1 MNLIDIIFNNNF
13 SFVAFL
19 LISIIIIVNGWT
31 DAPNAITSSISTNTL
46 SIKKAVLISVIFN
59 FFGIIIMSLIS
70 SELIETVSNLVVFPS
85 NNKNSLIAL
94 CSSMISVIIWSL
106 SACYFGIPTS
116 ESHALLS
123 GITGAAICINNGF
136 NAVNISEWMNVF
148 YGILFTAIFGIIIS
162 YILKKFIKIKIKH
175 IRKTQI
181 TLTATLSFMHGAQDG
196 QKFIGVFVILV
207 NLLKGSEFVNIPFG
221 LILYCSLLMGL
232 GTFFGGKKII
242 NKTGNML
249 MPLKKE
255 EGIIVDFVSSILIFL
270 STLSGLPV
278 STTHVRTL
286 AVLGIGIN
294 SQEKINIK
302 IIKELVF
309 AWIMTFPC
317 CTIIGYIITDIII
330 HFI

>member
-13 SFVAFL
+13 SFIAFL

-46 SIKKAVLISVIFN
+46 SIKKAILISVIFN

-94 CSSMISVIIWSL
+94 CSGMISVIIWSL

-136 NAVNISEWMNVF
+136 NAVNINEWMNVF
-148 YGILFTAIFGIIIS
+148 YGIIFTTIFGIIIS
-162 YILKKFIKIKIKH
+162 YTLNKFIKIKIKN

-181 TLTATLSFMHGAQDG
+181 TLTAALSFMHGAQDG
-196 QKFIGVFVILV
+196 LKFIGVFVILV
-207 NLLKGSEFVNIPFG
+207 NLLKGSEVVNIPFG

-232 GTFFGGKKII
+232 GTLFGGKKII
-242 NKTGNML
+242 HKTGNML

-286 AVLGIGIN
+286 AVIGIGIN

-317 CTIIGYIITDIII
+317 CTLIGYIITDIII

>member
-13 SFVAFL
+13 SFIAFL

-46 SIKKAVLISVIFN
+46 SIKKAILISVIFN

-94 CSSMISVIIWSL
+94 CSGMISVIIWSL

-136 NAVNISEWMNVF
+136 NAVNINEWMNIF
-148 YGILFTAIFGIIIS
+148 YGIIFTTILGIIIS
-162 YILKKFIKIKIKH
+162 YTLKKFIKIKIKN

-196 QKFIGVFVILV
+196 LKFIGVFVILV
-207 NLLKGSEFVNIPFG
+207 NLLKGSEFVNISFG

-232 GTFFGGKKII
+232 GTLLGGKKII

-317 CTIIGYIITDIII
+317 CTLIGYIITDLII

>member
-13 SFVAFL
+13 SFIAFL
-19 LISIIIIVNGWT
+19 LISLIIIVNGWT

-46 SIKKAVLISVIFN
+46 SIKKAILISVIFN

-94 CSSMISVIIWSL
+94 CSGMISVIIWSL

-136 NAVNISEWMNVF
+136 NAVNINEWMNVF
-148 YGILFTAIFGIIIS
+148 YGIIFTTIFGIIIS
-162 YILKKFIKIKIKH
+162 YTLKKFIKIKIKN

-196 QKFIGVFVILV
+196 LKFIGVFVILV
-207 NLLKGSEFVNIPFG
+207 NLLNSNIFINIPFG
-221 LILYCSLLMGL
+221 LILYCSILMGL
-232 GTFFGGKKII
+232 GTLLGGKKII

-317 CTIIGYIITDIII
+317 CTLIGYIITDIII
-330 HFI
+330 YFI

>member
-13 SFVAFL
+13 SFIAFI

-46 SIKKAVLISVIFN
+46 SIKKAILISVIFN

-70 SELIETVSNLVVFPS
+70 RELIETVSNLVVFPS

-94 CSSMISVIIWSL
+94 CSGMISVIIWSL

-136 NAVNISEWMNVF
+136 NAVNINEWMNVF
-148 YGILFTAIFGIIIS
+148 YGIIFTTILGIIIS
-162 YILKKFIKIKIKH
+162 YALKKFIKIKIKN

-196 QKFIGVFVILV
+196 LKFIGVFVILV
-207 NLLKGSEFVNIPFG
+207 NLLNSNEFVNIPFG

-232 GTFFGGKKII
+232 GTLFGGKKII

-286 AVLGIGIN
+286 AVFGIGIN
-294 SQEKINIK
+294 SQEKINLK
-302 IIKELVF
+302 VIKELVF

-317 CTIIGYIITDIII
+317 CTLIGYIITDLII